1 VSPFLHF
8 FPLSPAFFG
17 LTSDYRANWEEELF
31 ICRKHIGWSRQDL
44 MDMSINSR
52 RYQIHL
58 LKTENR
64 AREEHYENMRK
75 EYSNSGKGKRTRTIG
90 GEELKNKLRN
100 GEINA

>member
-1 VSPFLHF
+1 
-8 FPLSPAFFG
+8 
-17 LTSDYRANWEEELF
+17 
-31 ICRKHIGWSRQDL
+31 
-44 MDMSINSR
+44 MSINSR

-75 EYSNSGKGKRTRTIG
+75 QHSDSGKGKRTRTIG

>member
-1 VSPFLHF
+1 
-8 FPLSPAFFG
+8 
-17 LTSDYRANWEEELF
+17 
-31 ICRKHIGWSRQDL
+31 
-44 MDMSINSR
+44 
-52 RYQIHL
+52 L